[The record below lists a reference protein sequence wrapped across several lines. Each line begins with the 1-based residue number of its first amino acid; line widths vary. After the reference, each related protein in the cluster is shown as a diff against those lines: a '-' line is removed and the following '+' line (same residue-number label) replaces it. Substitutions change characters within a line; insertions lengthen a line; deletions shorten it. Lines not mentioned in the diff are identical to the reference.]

1 MAERPT
7 VQETQARA
15 AAADMLGRVK
25 SARSE
30 LQLAL
35 SRAIGSSAEPQL
47 AEIIAH
53 LAGAEAELTQSLD
66 VPSASRATIDLA
78 GIARLIRA
86 SEATAAAALQ
96 TASGE
101 AASRAMQD
109 VAITAAAT
117 RQEVEDLS
125 QALFQR
131 RLFDPY
137 LRFASAAEEVEY
149 RAREAERQRAIADQ
163 LARRTPEGDL
173 RAGGLVAGQMLD
185 AHAHG
190 AGASGD
196 FLPRW
201 ERLTATLH
209 RQRQAMQAAGQ
220 STAAFDRGIAAD
232 TRHFLRSKGLSD
244 AEIDAR
250 LATMAPLDLVKPYL
264 ASEREV
270 RAVERTT
277 WRSAYDAAAPLQIVS
292 ADQAAPAADSPAPGA
307 IDLGVMTAKLRTAG
321 VQVETDASQASGH
334 GLTTGDGRQA
344 ALRTPAPR

>member
-1 MAERPT
+1 VAQRPT
-7 VQETQARA
+7 VPETQARA
-15 AAADMLGRVK
+15 AAAEMLGRVK

-53 LAGAEAELTQSLD
+53 LAGAETELTQALD
-66 VPSASRATIDLA
+66 TPGASRRMPDLA
-78 GIARLIRA
+78 GIARLLRA

-96 TASGE
+96 IAAGE
-101 AASRAMQD
+101 APSRAMQD
-109 VAITAAAT
+109 VATTAAAT
-117 RQEVEDLS
+117 RQEVEGLS

-137 LRFASAAEEVEY
+137 LRFASAAEEAEY

-220 STAAFDRGIAAD
+220 STAAFDHGIAEDARD
-232 TRHFLRSKGLSD
+232 YLRHRGLSP
-244 AEIDAR
+244 AEIEAK
-250 LATMAPLDLVKPYL
+250 LEANSPLEAVKPHL
-264 ASEREV
+264 TSTRDV
-270 RAVERTT
+270 RALERAT
-277 WRSAYDAAAPLQIVS
+277 WRSAQDAPLSLQIVPAS
-292 ADQAAPAADSPAPGA
+292 EVAPADPAGA
-307 IDLGVMTAKLRTAG
+307 SDLGVMAAKLRAAG
-321 VQVETDASQASGH
+321 VQVETSPLHAAGH
-334 GLTTGDGRQA
+334 GLAVGEGRQPD
-344 ALRTPAPR
+344 LRTPAPR